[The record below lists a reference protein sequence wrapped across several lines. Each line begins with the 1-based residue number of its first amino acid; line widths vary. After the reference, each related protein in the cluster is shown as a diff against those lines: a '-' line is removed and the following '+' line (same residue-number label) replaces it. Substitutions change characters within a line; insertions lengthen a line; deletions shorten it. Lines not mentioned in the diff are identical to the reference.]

1 MFKSFDDRE
10 EFVRDSTQGGGA
22 LSNPN
27 VIVYTSR
34 NCNYC
39 DKVITKLEEWEIDY
53 EERNVS
59 ENREQFRELQRRN
72 VYGTPAVFIDGE
84 KILGFQERK
93 MKNRLGIKE
102 ETPYM
107 NTNTMN
113 FS

>member
-1 MFKSFDDRE
+1 
-10 EFVRDSTQGGGA
+10 
-22 LSNPN
+22 LINPN

-39 DKVITKLEEWEIDY
+39 EKVTTKLEEWEIDY

-59 ENREQFRELQRRN
+59 ENREKFRELQRRS

-84 KILGFQERK
+84 MILGFQERK
-93 MKNRLGIKE
+93 MKQRLGIKE
-102 ETPYM
+102 ETQYI
-107 NTNTMN
+107 NTDSMN